1 MDNTAYNNSIHR
13 IGRIWTGLGLIIL
26 LSVPAAICV
35 YFGVLPSGTAIL
47 KGLLSV
53 GIIYLP
59 AGIIE
64 AVTYSPIL
72 GPGAT
77 YLAFISGNLINLRVP
92 CTMNALEIGKAQ
104 SGTPEG
110 DILST
115 LSVAAS
121 SLVSNL
127 ILGIGV
133 IALIPLTPIITSAIL
148 RPGFS
153 TVLSA
158 LFGALGYMY
167 ISKNVKLAIAP
178 ALFVAG
184 FYLLAP
190 FQAAKTASD
199 LFVPVA
205 AAVTILFAR
214 ILFKKTRWLDQKG
227 KEV

>member
-1 MDNTAYNNSIHR
+1 MDNTAYTDLTHR
-13 IGRIWTGLGLIIL
+13 IGRIWTGIGIIIL
-26 LSVPAAICV
+26 LCIPVAICT

-53 GIIYLP
+53 GVIYLP
-59 AGIIE
+59 SGIIE

-92 CTMNALEIGKAQ
+92 CAMSALEIGKAQ

-115 LSVAAS
+115 ISVAAS
-121 SLVSNL
+121 SLVSNI

-133 IALIPLTPIITSAIL
+133 VALIPLTPVITSAVL
-148 RPGFS
+148 QPGFS
-153 TVLSA
+153 TVLPA

-167 ISKNVKLAIAP
+167 ISKNIRLAIAP
-178 ALFVAG
+178 AIFVAA
-184 FYLLAP
+184 FYLIAP
-190 FQAAKTASD
+190 FSIARTASD
-199 LFVPVA
+199 IFVPVA
-205 AAVTILFAR
+205 AIVTILFAR
-214 ILFKKTRWLDQKG
+214 LIFKKTNWLDKKG
-227 KEV
+227 SEA

>member
-26 LSVPAAICV
+26 LCVPTAICV
-35 YFGVLPSGTAIL
+35 YFRVFPSGTAIL

-77 YLAFISGNLINLRVP
+77 YLAFITGNLINLRVP
-92 CTMNALEIGKAQ
+92 CTMNALEIGKVR

-115 LSVAAS
+115 ISVAAS
-121 SLVSNL
+121 SLVSIV

-133 IALIPLTPIITSAIL
+133 IALIPLTPIITSELL

-153 TVLSA
+153 TVLPA

-167 ISKNVKLAIAP
+167 ISKNVKLC
-178 ALFVAG
+178 
-184 FYLLAP
+184 LLY
-190 FQAAKTASD
+190 
-199 LFVPVA
+199 
-205 AAVTILFAR
+205 
-214 ILFKKTRWLDQKG
+214 
-227 KEV
+227 

>member
-13 IGRIWTGLGLIIL
+13 VGRIWTGLGLIIL
-26 LSVPAAICV
+26 LSVPAAICL
-35 YFGVLPSGTAIL
+35 FLGVLPSGTAIL

-77 YLAFISGNLINLRVP
+77 YLGFITGNLSNLRIP
-92 CTMNALEIGKAQ
+92 CTMNALVIGKAQ

-115 LSVAAS
+115 ISVATS
-121 SLVSNL
+121 SLVSNI

-133 IALIPLTPIITSAIL
+133 VALVPLTPVITSELL

-153 TVLSA
+153 TVLPA

-167 ISKNVKLAIAP
+167 ISKNVKLSIAP
-178 ALFVAG
+178 AIFVAG

-190 FQAAKTASD
+190 FGIAKTASD

-205 AAVTILFAR
+205 AVVTILFAW
-214 ILFKKTRWLDQKG
+214 IMFKKTSWLDRKG
-227 KEV
+227 SEI

>member
-1 MDNTAYNNSIHR
+1 MDNTMYTNSIHR
-13 IGRIWTGLGLIIL
+13 IGRIWTGIGLVIIL
-26 LSVPAAICV
+26 CVPAAICT

-59 AGIIE
+59 SGIIE

-77 YLAFISGNLINLRVP
+77 YLGFITGNLINLRVP

-115 LSVAAS
+115 ISVATS
-121 SLVSNL
+121 SLVSNI
-127 ILGIGV
+127 ILGAGIV
-133 IALIPLTPIITSAIL
+133 ALIPLTPIITSELL

-153 TVLSA
+153 TVLPA

-167 ISKNVKLAIAP
+167 ISKQAVLAVAP

-190 FQAAKTASD
+190 FRIANTASD

-205 AAVTILFAR
+205 AVVTILAAR
-214 ILFKKTRWLDQKG
+214 LIFKKTSWLDRKG
-227 KEV
+227 NQG

>member
-1 MDNTAYNNSIHR
+1 MDNTEYNNSIHR

-26 LSVPAAICV
+26 LCVPTAICV

-59 AGIIE
+59 SGIIE

-115 LSVAAS
+115 LSVATS
-121 SLVSNL
+121 SLVSNV
-127 ILGIGV
+127 ILGAGV
-133 IALIPLTPIITSAIL
+133 VALIPLTPVITSDFL

-153 TVLSA
+153 TVLPA

-167 ISKNVKLAIAP
+167 ISKNVKLAAAP

-190 FQAAKTASD
+190 FSIAKTAGD

-205 AAVTILFAR
+205 AVVTILVAR
-214 ILFKKTRWLDQKG
+214 LLFKKTNWLDGKG
-227 KEV
+227 SEV

>member
-1 MDNTAYNNSIHR
+1 MDNTEYNNSIHR
-13 IGRIWTGLGLIIL
+13 IGRIWTGVGLIIL
-26 LSVPAAICV
+26 LSVPAAVCV

-77 YLAFISGNLINLRVP
+77 YLGFITGNLSNLRIP
-92 CTMNALEIGKAQ
+92 CTMNALEIGKVQ

-115 LSVAAS
+115 ISVATS
-121 SLVSNL
+121 SLISN
-127 ILGIGV
+127 IVLGIGV

-148 RPGFS
+148 RPGFGN
-153 TVLSA
+153 VLPA

-178 ALFVAG
+178 AIFVSA
-184 FYLLAP
+184 FYLLVP
-190 FQAAKTASD
+190 FGIAKAASD

-205 AAVTILFAR
+205 AIITILAGRF
-214 ILFKKTRWLDQKG
+214 LFKKTNWLNKKG
-227 KEV
+227 SEV